1 MNFETI
7 KMEIASNP
15 QYVSIVRLT
24 TSGIANKVGFCLDDI
39 EGMKVAVSEAC
50 TNAIKHSSD
59 NKFSVEYTIFEDG
72 LTIKIVDSG
81 KGYDVDAVDKPNLKE
96 PKESGLGLFIIQSLM
111 DEVDI
116 KSDID
121 NGASVGKVNEDELNL
136 KICYALKSEL
146 GPGSV
151 GSVR

>member
-39 EGMKVAVSEAC
+39 EDMKVAVSEAC
-50 TNAIKHSSD
+50 TNTIKHSSD
-59 NKFSVEYTIFEDG
+59 NKFSG

-81 KGYDVDAVDKPNLKE
+81 KGYDVDTVDKPNLKE

-121 NGASVGKVNEDELNL
+121 NGTIIKMT
-136 KICYALKSEL
+136 KYL
-146 GPGSV
+146 GV
-151 GSVR
+151 DN